1 MSSTMPQLDLA
12 HIRTRLASTL
22 PPEPSSDAPDV
33 ADAKQ
38 AAVAAIL
45 REREDEIELL
55 LIRRAEHPGD
65 PWSGHI
71 AFPGGRREALDSD
84 LVHTARRET
93 FEEVGLDLERH
104 GELLG
109 HLPDLQAIG
118 RASPTGLVVSPRVF
132 ELIGRPPALSLNRKV
147 VEALWVPL
155 GPLARGEVATTFEY
169 PWQGQLLTMPGHEIQ
184 GDLSDEPHILWGMTY
199 RMLETLWELLRP
211 TVSKS

>member
-1 MSSTMPQLDLA
+1 MSQITPRFDLP
-12 HIRTRLASTL
+12 HIRAVLACTL
-22 PPEPSSDAPDV
+22 PSETSSDAPETV
-33 ADAKQ
+33 GAKQ

-45 REREDEIELL
+45 RERRDAVELL

-71 AFPGGRREALDSD
+71 AFPGGRREASDLD

-93 FEEVGLDLERH
+93 LEEVGLDLAQH
-104 GELLG
+104 GKLLG

-118 RASPTGLVVSPRVF
+118 RASPTGMVVSPRVF
-132 ELIGRPPALSLNRKV
+132 ELSGKPPELSPNREV

-155 GPLARGEVATTFEY
+155 DVLARGDVATTFEF
-169 PWQGQLLTMPGHEIQ
+169 PWQGQLLTMPGHEIH
-184 GDLSDEPHILWGMTY
+184 SDVSGETHILWGMTY

-211 TVSKS
+211 SS